1 MESLACSIEM
11 EPRTLSGGDIS
22 NAREEAVEIF
32 LNRDPEEASLIFS
45 KGKKDGDIAGEGE
58 KELFPEITGK
68 NKQKSFEVSIKRWRN
83 ASVNSITS
91 KGLDYMR
98 NAREPLSSP
107 F

>member
-1 MESLACSIEM
+1 MESLGCSIEM
-11 EPRTLSGGDIS
+11 EPRTLSGGKIS

-45 KGKKDGDIAGEGE
+45 KGKKDGNTAGERK
-58 KELFPEITGK
+58 KERFP
-68 NKQKSFEVSIKRWRN
+68 EVSIKRWRN
-83 ASVNSITS
+83 ASVNSTTS
-91 KGLDYMR
+91 KGLDYVR